1 MKPLPSCLWEGNC
14 VQECTRLTRLKA
26 SVRETLELQQD
37 KIHALI
43 PEPAR
48 QFEQGTLVSA
58 RDNRELGKKWIPG
71 TIAAKTG
78 PLSYEVEIAT
88 RTTWRRHTDQLR
100 SVVFEA
106 SPLSSP
112 VLVRDKNLAFL
123 STV

>member
-1 MKPLPSCLWEGNC
+1 M
-14 VQECTRLTRLKA
+14 
-26 SVRETLELQQD
+26 
-37 KIHALI
+37 I

-48 QFEQGTLVSA
+48 QFEKGTLVSA

-88 RTTWRRHTDQLR
+88 RTTWRRHTDQQR